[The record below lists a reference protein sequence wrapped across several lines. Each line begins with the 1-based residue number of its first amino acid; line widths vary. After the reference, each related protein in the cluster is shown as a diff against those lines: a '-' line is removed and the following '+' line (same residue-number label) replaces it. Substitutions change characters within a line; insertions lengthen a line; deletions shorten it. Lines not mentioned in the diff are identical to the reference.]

1 MDDVTDPSTLTKAT
15 IAERICSE
23 IGLPKKLSLDCV
35 EMVLERTKSALADGE
50 EVKIS
55 GFGVFEP
62 RQKRSRVGRN
72 PRTLS
77 EVQIR
82 PRRVVTFRISNLFKS
97 KINP

>member
-1 MDDVTDPSTLTKAT
+1 MEDTQDPGTLTKAS
-15 IAERICSE
+15 IAERIGSE

-35 EMVLERTKSALADGE
+35 EMVLERTKDALADGE

-62 RQKRSRVGRN
+62 RQKRGRVGRN

-77 EVQIR
+77 QVEIR
-82 PRRVVTFRISNLFKS
+82 PRRVITFRISNLFKARL
-97 KINP
+97 NP